1 MSPIPISIVTPERVT
16 PAPYSADSL
25 ADAAN
30 KEPQG
35 VYTLARTYE
44 RNKALLLNDHL
55 DRLERSAQLEGI
67 IGKLDRSALRAA
79 LRNLID
85 QSGYAESRFRITIPR
100 AAPDQQIISLEQFK
114 PVPVEI
120 ITNGAR
126 IITLHMERQNP
137 VAKTTAWMT
146 ERKSAVEA
154 FPPGIYEGVLV
165 GTDGALL
172 ECTSSNFYAILDG
185 TLRTA
190 GDALVLGGIA
200 RRVLLTVAPDV
211 LPVRLEPIHVEQIR
225 TLGEAFLTS
234 AGRGVV
240 PIVEIDG
247 QSIGDGNLGPL
258 TLKLRAAYESW
269 AAVHLE
275 PI

>member
-67 IGKLDRSALRAA
+67 RAA
-79 LRNLID
+79 LLNLID
-85 QSGYAESRFRITIPR
+85 KLGYAESRFRITIPR

-225 TLGEAFLTS
+225 TLNEAFLTS

-247 QSIGDGNLGPL
+247 QSIGDGNPGPL